1 MPRRRGYQLTIRH
14 AMGLVAIAG
23 VVLGLF
29 AAHRQDQD
37 VVAAFLLAALTI
49 VVPVHFAI
57 EANRRDAIES
67 SGHRESE
74 TDPAGVDESF

>member
-1 MPRRRGYQLTIRH
+1 
-14 AMGLVAIAG
+14 MGLVAIAG

-29 AAHRQDQD
+29 AAHRQDPD

-57 EANRRDAIES
+57 EANRRDGNES
-67 SGHRESE
+67 SGRRASE
-74 TDPAGVDESF
+74 HDPGGVDDSD